1 MTHKSNNRHA
11 ESGNVLF
18 YILIAIALLASLSYA
33 VSQSSR
39 GGGSQITQERI
50 NLMAT
55 EMLEYTDLIGKSVA
69 QLKLRGCDSE
79 SASDS
84 NKISFR
90 NTASASY
97 NHATASDTD
106 CRIFEFDGGG
116 MTFRDAPDNA
126 SNISPSILF
135 DGNMEVEN
143 MGNTCAGPSC
153 SDLLIIFRDIQENL
167 CIRLNEMVNVTNPAG
182 VPPVDT
188 SFNFVPFVGLYT
200 YNGTLG
206 DEAAELDGRK
216 AGCGN
221 DGGTY
226 HFYKVLIAR

>member
-1 MTHKSNNRHA
+1 MAHTPHNRRA
-11 ESGNVLF
+11 ESGNVLV

-39 GGGSQITQERI
+39 GSGSQITQERV

-55 EMLEYTDLIGKSVA
+55 EILDYADLIGKAVV

-90 NTASASY
+90 QSDDASY

-106 CRIFEFDGGG
+106 CRIFDISGGG
-116 MTFRDAPDNA
+116 MSFRDAPDNA

-143 MGNTCAGPSC
+143 MGTTCAGASC
-153 SDLLIIFRDIQENL
+153 SDLLILFRDIQENL
-167 CIRLNEMVNVTNPAG
+167 CIRLNEMVNVTNPSGA
-182 VPPVDT
+182 PPVET

-206 DEAAELDGRK
+206 DEAAELDGKK
-216 AGCGN
+216 AGCAN
-221 DGGTY
+221 DSGTY
-226 HFYKVLIAR
+226 HFYKVLISR